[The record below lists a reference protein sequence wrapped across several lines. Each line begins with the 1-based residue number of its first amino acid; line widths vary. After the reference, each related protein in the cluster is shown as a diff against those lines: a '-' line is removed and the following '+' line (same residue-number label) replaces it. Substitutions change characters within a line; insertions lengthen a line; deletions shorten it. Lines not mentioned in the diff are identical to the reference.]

1 MKLYNIIKND
11 VAAILGGINPFIPPP
26 LVYAPEWDDHD
37 HTVNTPIIR

>member
-1 MKLYNIIKND
+1 MTLLQFWGYKSLYT
-11 VAAILGGINPFIPPP
+11 PP